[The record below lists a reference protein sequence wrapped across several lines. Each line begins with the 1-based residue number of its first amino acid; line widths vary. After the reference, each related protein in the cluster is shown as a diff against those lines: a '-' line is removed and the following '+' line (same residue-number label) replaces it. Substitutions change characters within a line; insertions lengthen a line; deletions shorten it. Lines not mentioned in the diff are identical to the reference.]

1 MALVL
6 VSVGGPTAFAAAP
19 TNDDFNTAVVIS
31 TLPFSTTL
39 STIEATTAADDPDCA
54 GTGPTVWY
62 RFTPTT
68 NIRITANTFG
78 SNYDTTLSV
87 YTGTRGTL
95 NQIACNDDFNSV
107 QSQVTFDARAGV
119 TYSFMVGAF
128 ASGPGGNLVFSVAE
142 APPLPPPL
150 TIDVTIDRIDSVDRR
165 TGVATIHGTVTCSR
179 EAAIQLSGDLREKV
193 ARINVIHGFAFS
205 GTQCVGRTP
214 WSLTVPSD
222 NPNLIFTT
230 GPASASVF
238 ASAFDPDRQEFVS
251 DQATMAVQLTSG
263 R

>member
-1 MALVL
+1 
-6 VSVGGPTAFAAAP
+6 
-19 TNDDFNTAVVIS
+19 
-31 TLPFSTTL
+31 
-39 STIEATTAADDPDCA
+39 
-54 GTGPTVWY
+54 
-62 RFTPTT
+62 
-68 NIRITANTFG
+68 
-78 SNYDTTLSV
+78 
-87 YTGTRGTL
+87 
-95 NQIACNDDFNSV
+95 
-107 QSQVTFDARAGV
+107 
-119 TYSFMVGAF
+119 MVGAF

-214 WSLTVPSD
+214 WSLTVASD

-230 GPASASVF
+230 GPASASVL